1 MGRDMIGWLPVPA
14 WGRGAGRASTLR
26 GSLQNQHHFAV
37 FFQSHGFRFHILERR
52 SHTHARYTRLLFRLL
67 DQT

>member
-1 MGRDMIGWLPVPA
+1 MLGSLPVPA

-37 FFQSHGFRFHILERR
+37 FFQSHGFCFHILEKEPH
-52 SHTHARYTRLLFRLL
+52 SC
-67 DQT
+67 